1 MQNATDPMN
10 CLRHELC
17 QKAHELGKPMICAGL
32 HEKTGNSN
40 HENIRFQFMH
50 GCFRAIH
57 DALAS
62 NHFGRVVILQHA
74 LSACQK
80 RSVRA
85 WPPLTRGLSAKLT
98 GGENKPKIFKKRPNN
113 AKIQTFSLPQSPMAT
128 APSSEGALGAAA
140 PEGFLTV
147 YGPVAMQQVRL
158 FIDIVPV
165 P

>member
-1 MQNATDPMN
+1 MGLLQNATDPMN

-62 NHFGRVVILQHA
+62 NHFGRVAFCNTPFFEYLFFFLPNGNRFVGIPLFED
-74 LSACQK
+74 LSAENKYGVDGPQREENAAGNTGALERTACKFQQKQK
-80 RSVRA
+80 RRDHYHSREIGQNV
-85 WPPLTRGLSAKLT
+85 
-98 GGENKPKIFKKRPNN
+98 
-113 AKIQTFSLPQSPMAT
+113 
-128 APSSEGALGAAA
+128 
-140 PEGFLTV
+140 
-147 YGPVAMQQVRL
+147 
-158 FIDIVPV
+158 
-165 P
+165 